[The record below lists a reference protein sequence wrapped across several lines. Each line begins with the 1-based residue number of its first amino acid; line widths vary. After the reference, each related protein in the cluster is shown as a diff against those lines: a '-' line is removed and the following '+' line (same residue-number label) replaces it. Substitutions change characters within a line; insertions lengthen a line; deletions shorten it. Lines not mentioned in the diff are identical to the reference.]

1 MATATPGP
9 AAESG
14 STEPPARPNI
24 VLFVADQLRADHLG
38 CYGHPLAVTPNI
50 DALAARG
57 RRYANCHV
65 ASTVCMPNRAT
76 MLTGRMPSLHGVRR
90 NGIPLPHWQRTFPEL
105 LSAIGYRT
113 ALIGKGHLQ
122 PFGQYA
128 RDGAGPNPTD
138 TVILPGSTDDYTME
152 FISRWQQD
160 DEHGITSPYYGF
172 DHAELCLAHG
182 DLVEGDYARW
192 LTERDPDAA
201 ERRGPEHALPSPDR
215 RARDAWR
222 TAVPEDLYPSA
233 FVAQRAIEWLSDHS
247 QNHADQ
253 PFLLVCSF
261 PDPHHPFTPPGR
273 FWDLVDPDD
282 VELPDSFHQRSR
294 SPLIDFIHRISRD
307 GLLPHTH
314 IPFAPDEREA
324 REIIALTLGSVA
336 NIDARVGE
344 VIQAIEGQG
353 LAGDTITVFTTDHGD
368 MMGDHG
374 VFLKGPMHCNA
385 LTQVPLIWSDPHSAT
400 TADTDSR
407 QASSLDLARTILGAA
422 ACVPAVGM
430 QGIDLNADPA
440 DSNRAVLLENESA
453 GLQFDRP
460 TGFGV
465 RSIRTPDWRLTMSD
479 DPELCEMY
487 DLRSDPAEVRNLWH
501 EPTRAAQRRD
511 LTDLLVETEIGH
523 REQGITPWSGG

>member
-1 MATATPGP
+1 MATATSGP
-9 AAESG
+9 AAKAAPEAA
-14 STEPPARPNI
+14 ARPNI

-50 DALAARG
+50 DALASRG
-57 RRYANCHV
+57 RRYTNCHV

-90 NGIPLPHWQRTFPEL
+90 NGIPLPYWQRTFPEV
-105 LSAIGYRT
+105 LSAAGYRT

-138 TVILPGSTDDYTME
+138 TVIFPGSTDDYTME
-152 FISRWQQD
+152 FISRWQHD
-160 DEHGITSPYYGF
+160 DDHGISEPYYGF

-192 LTERDPDAA
+192 LTVRDPAA
-201 ERRGPEHALPSPDR
+201 AARRGPEHALPSPDR

-222 TAVPEDLYPSA
+222 TAVPEELYPSA
-233 FVAQRAIEWLSDHS
+233 FVAERAIEWLSDHA
-247 QNHADQ
+247 QNHPRE

-273 FWDLVDPDD
+273 FWDHVNPDD
-282 VELPDSFHQRSR
+282 VELPASFDQRSR
-294 SPLIDFIHRISRD
+294 SPLIEFIHRISGD

-336 NIDARVGE
+336 NIDVRVGE
-344 VIQAIEGQG
+344 VIRAIGDHG
-353 LAGDTITVFTTDHGD
+353 LAADTITAFTTDHGD

-374 VFLKGPMHCNA
+374 VFLKGPLHFNA
-385 LTQVPLIWSDPHSAT
+385 LTQVPLIWSDPRSAT
-400 TADTDSR
+400 AADTDGR

-422 ACVPAVGM
+422 ACDPPVGM
-430 QGIDLNADPA
+430 QGIDLIA
-440 DSNRAVLLENESA
+440 DSTDGDRAVMLENESA
-453 GLQFDRP
+453 GVRFDRP
-460 TGFGV
+460 APFGV
-465 RSIRTPDWRLTMSD
+465 QSIRTPNWRLTMSD

-487 DLRSDPAEVRNLWH
+487 DLDSDPTEVRNLWH
-501 EPTRAAQRRD
+501 EPSHATKRRD
-511 LTDLLVETEIGH
+511 LTDLLVQTEIRH
-523 REQGITPWSGG
+523 REQGITPWSPG